1 MISYVIPALNE
12 EGSIGEVIKR
22 IRNIDSSGEIIV
34 VDSDSTDRTA
44 QIAKSM
50 GAIVVNESRKGY
62 GLAYKK
68 GFAAATGDII
78 ATLDADGTYP
88 PEKVPDLLR
97 EIEKGYDF
105 VTGERLK
112 LASDEA
118 MIPMHRVGNL
128 ILNIFTRLLFFVDIK
143 DSQSGMWVFKSDVL
157 KKISPN
163 GEGMEFSEE
172 IKIRAAAQL
181 CYIEIP
187 IKYER
192 RMGEKKLRPWKDGIK
207 NLLFLIKLRIKGGIR
222 TKHAKC
228 SRS

>member
-181 CYIEIP
+181 CYTEIP

>member
-181 CYIEIP
+181 CYTEIP

-222 TKHAKC
+222 TKRAKC
-228 SRS
+228 SQS